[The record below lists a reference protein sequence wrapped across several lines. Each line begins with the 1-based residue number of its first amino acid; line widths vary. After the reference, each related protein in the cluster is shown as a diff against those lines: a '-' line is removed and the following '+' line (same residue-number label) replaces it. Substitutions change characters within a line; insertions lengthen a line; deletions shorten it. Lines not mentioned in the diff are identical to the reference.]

1 MATNR
6 FIFFGCWNN
15 KGCDKG
21 AMADPKTPL
30 TKTIEKIGALL
41 TPTTPQSPSFL
52 IVAGDNYYPTD
63 AGKDCVKK
71 KKYDEDKLRSG
82 FECLD
87 ELDIETFLLLGNHD
101 VEKLG
106 TDVEGIDPTKGCAVI
121 EFQKGRYIDSS
132 PTTNPKIQLFNFKG
146 DKLMQKPVGTNTM
159 IIMFDSTIYDFDGE
173 EEGKKYLDCYAK
185 ILPGIESIESI
196 RKKQAKQRDETIKQL
211 NKDNKYTTLI
221 FSCHHPILSARLKKG
236 KFKEAIRKQIAD
248 FLLPFTAIKTVTKF
262 ILLCADDH
270 LVQYSTLTISG
281 KMTIE
286 QYIVGTGGAE
296 LDKLEGPYE
305 DKCDKGKVE
314 VIGDECFTTFPI
326 TDENEQVIATTKEP
340 KPNKGAKKD
349 KKGKKSKKGED
360 IKITYDV
367 HITESSYGFLD
378 ITVNDKE
385 FIPTFVRT
393 EGDKTLELP
402 VINLSVSPK
411 NGGGGKSR
419 RRRLK
424 KNKIL
429 TRKMR

>member
-1 MATNR
+1 MS
-6 FIFFGCWNN
+6 
-15 KGCDKG
+15 D
-21 AMADPKTPL
+21 
-30 TKTIEKIGALL
+30 
-41 TPTTPQSPSFL
+41 
-52 IVAGDNYYPTD
+52 
-63 AGKDCVKK
+63 
-71 KKYDEDKLRSG
+71 
-82 FECLD
+82 
-87 ELDIETFLLLGNHD
+87 
-101 VEKLG
+101 
-106 TDVEGIDPTKGCAVI
+106 
-121 EFQKGRYIDSS
+121 
-132 PTTNPKIQLFNFKG
+132 
-146 DKLMQKPVGTNTM
+146 
-159 IIMFDSTIYDFDGE
+159 
-173 EEGKKYLDCYAK
+173 
-185 ILPGIESIESI
+185 
-196 RKKQAKQRDETIKQL
+196 
-211 NKDNKYTTLI
+211 
-221 FSCHHPILSARLKKG
+221 RLKKC

-305 DKCDKGKVE
+305 DKCDKGKIE
-314 VIGDECFTTFPI
+314 VIGDDCVTIFPI
-326 TDENEQVIATTKEP
+326 TDENKHVIATTKEP